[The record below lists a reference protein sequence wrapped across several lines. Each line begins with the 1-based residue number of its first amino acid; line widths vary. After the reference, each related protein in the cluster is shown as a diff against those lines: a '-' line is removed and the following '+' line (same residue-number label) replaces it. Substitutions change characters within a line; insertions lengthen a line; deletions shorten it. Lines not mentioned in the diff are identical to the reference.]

1 MILSNTSYP
10 ITYHLPLRNAVD
22 IMSGAG
28 FDAIDFSAG
37 NEEYYGDTHNKE
49 FYLELKKYAESKGIF
64 FNQAHAPTPS
74 AVESKE
80 ESEIKFRNI
89 VGSMRN
95 ASYLGA
101 KTIVVHPIKHLR
113 YDFEENT
120 ERLFEYNMEFYN
132 RLIPY
137 CEEYGVR
144 VALEN
149 LWQKEKPG
157 WDKITHSVCSRPEE
171 FIRYIDTLN
180 SDWLTACLDIGHA
193 QLVCEDPANFI
204 KALGNKR
211 LTCLHVHDVNGMIDS
226 HDPPYFGVVDWD
238 RVMKALVEIDYQG
251 DFTFEVCGEFFKS
264 KLIELSPVYMR
275 MIADTG
281 RFLLN
286 KYNKFKEELSR

>member
-1 MILSNTSYP
+1 MLLSNTSGP
-10 ITYHLPLRNAVD
+10 ITYHLPLKSAVD
-22 IMSGAG
+22 IMADAG

-37 NEEYYGDTHNKE
+37 KEEDYSDIHGKE
-49 FYLELKKYAESKGIF
+49 YFTELKNYAESKGLI

-74 AVESKE
+74 AVDSKE
-80 ESEIKFRNI
+80 ESEIKFKNI
-89 VGSMRN
+89 VGAMRN
-95 ASYLGA
+95 ASYLGV
-101 KTIVVHPIKHLR
+101 KNIIVHPIRYLR
-113 YDFEENT
+113 YEENK
-120 ERLFEYNMEFYN
+120 ERLFEENMEFYN

-137 CEEYGVR
+137 CEEYGIR
-144 VALEN
+144 VGLEN
-149 LWQKEKPG
+149 LWQYEKVG
-157 WDKITHSVCSRPEE
+157 WGKINPSVCSRPEE

-180 SDWLTACLDIGHA
+180 NDCFIACLDIGHA

-211 LTCLHVHDVNGMIDS
+211 LKALHVHDVDGMLDS

-238 RVMKALVEIDYQG
+238 RVLKALIEADYQG

-264 KLIELSPVYMR
+264 KLIELSPVYMK

-286 KYNKFKEELSR
+286 KYDKFKEEMGR